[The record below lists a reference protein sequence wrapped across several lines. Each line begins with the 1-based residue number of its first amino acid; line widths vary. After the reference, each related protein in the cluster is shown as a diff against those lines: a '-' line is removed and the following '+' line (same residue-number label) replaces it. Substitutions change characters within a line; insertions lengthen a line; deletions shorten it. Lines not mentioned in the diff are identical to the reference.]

1 MRSMKYLLAIVL
13 ALGLMLGLCACG
25 EGSEKNTTDPVQTT
39 DAATDSTGTTDETK
53 TEQTPTY
60 TVKVVDEGGNPI
72 TNVLVQL
79 CNAEGCHPAL
89 TDENGVAEFFMEED
103 SYEVKFV
110 KLPSGYEYSTEET
123 VFHFADGSN
132 ELTITLKA
140 VG

>member
-25 EGSEKNTTDPVQTT
+25 EGGDSSTTDPVQTVGST
-39 DAATDSTGTTDETK
+39 AGSTGVADETK
-53 TEQTPTY
+53 TEHAPTY

-72 TNVLVQL
+72 VNVLVQL
-79 CNAEGCHPAL
+79 CNAEGCHPAP
-89 TDENGVAEFFMEED
+89 TNESGVAEFFMEED